1 MLIGLTMV
9 IISQHTHVSK
19 HHIVCLKYIQF
30 LFVKYTS
37 IKLEKNKVIWVSAIQ
52 SNWCPFKKRRL
63 GHRHVEREGHGK
75 MQGEDSH
82 IQVRERGCRRNQL
95 C

>member
-37 IKLEKNKVIWVSAIQ
+37 IKLEKNKKL
-52 SNWCPFKKRRL
+52 KKEEEKSTEESL
-63 GHRHVEREGHGK
+63 ALINV
-75 MQGEDSH
+75 
-82 IQVRERGCRRNQL
+82 
-95 C
+95 